1 MDGRR
6 TCWNDNGELPSVADT
21 EYESV
26 REDDGCRAAGSGAGM
41 PAAGGP
47 PILMDARW

>member
-1 MDGRR
+1 MY
-6 TCWNDNGELPSVADT
+6 WNDNGKELSSAADA

-26 REDDGCRAAGSGAGM
+26 REDGGCRAAGSGAAM

-47 PILMDARW
+47 LS